1 MASCAAESWPRP
13 AVDEYEIRHFAELA
27 LRLAQAWERR
37 RVMTSCMEAKSLA
50 PTTVLMRKWRYS
62 LRAEEPSIITTME
75 ATESAP
81 CVLEMS

>member
-1 MASCAAESWPRP
+1 
-13 AVDEYEIRHFAELA
+13 
-27 LRLAQAWERR
+27 
-37 RVMTSCMEAKSLA
+37 MTSCMEAKSLA

-62 LRAEEPSIITTME
+62 LRAEEPSIITTIE